1 MVPTLHPLLLRLL
14 LESEKLASKFAFTF
28 NLYRYIAA
36 QASVE
41 EGLVAFNT
49 CVFGHRFDDPPEKE
63 GPWVVIGRLGHFSQS
78 YFAVKTPYF
87 AQYKVVGMIHVTYM
101 TRAHELQPLLHGRP
115 GEKVTQADVIA
126 AFVGLREKY
135 PGDKFF
141 QPGRSYCFEGGG
153 LARV

>member
-1 MVPTLHPLLLRLL
+1 MLLRLL

-63 GPWVVIGRLGHFSQS
+63 GPGGVIGRLGHCSQKVILQ
-78 YFAVKTPYF
+78 AKTHFF
-87 AQYKVVGMIHVTYM
+87 AQSKVVGMIHVT
-101 TRAHELQPLLHGRP
+101 
-115 GEKVTQADVIA
+115 
-126 AFVGLREKY
+126 
-135 PGDKFF
+135 
-141 QPGRSYCFEGGG
+141 
-153 LARV
+153 